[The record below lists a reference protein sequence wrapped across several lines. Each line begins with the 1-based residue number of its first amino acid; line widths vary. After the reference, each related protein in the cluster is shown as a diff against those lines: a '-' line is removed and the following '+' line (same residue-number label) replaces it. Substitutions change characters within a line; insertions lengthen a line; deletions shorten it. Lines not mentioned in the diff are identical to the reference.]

1 LVLGT
6 TSVSAEETRL
16 SVPDGDD
23 RGPLTPMAES
33 EGDWSRKRLAG
44 ESVDS
49 GSSSVI
55 GTSSHSIEP
64 HPDDETERRVF
75 SRRRYPNLIGGALDR
90 VDVSEVTAEN
100 ARSRPA
106 GTSEAV

>member
-1 LVLGT
+1 MCAPSWRKQRPLVSEPTWSWGT
-6 TSVSAEETRL
+6 TTRSAEETRL

-23 RGPLTPMAES
+23 RGPLTRMAES
-33 EGDWSRKRLAG
+33 EGDRSKKRLAG

-64 HPDDETERRVF
+64 HSDDETERRF
-75 SRRRYPNLIGGALDR
+75 FLAL
-90 VDVSEVTAEN
+90 
-100 ARSRPA
+100 PA
-106 GTSEAV
+106 PMWVPVRNR